1 MAATKKRAL
10 ITGVGGQDGSYLSE
24 FLLENDYEVIGLL
37 RRTASLNRE
46 RIDHID
52 RDNFTLEWGDVT
64 DPVSIQHCLST
75 YKPDEIYHLAAQSHV
90 GVSFRAPLS
99 TAEITG
105 LGTSIILEA
114 AQIICPNA
122 KIYNAATS
130 ELFGGLVE
138 QGAQSEKT
146 PFYPKSPYAVSK
158 LFGYWSTVNA
168 REARGQFA
176 VNGILFNHESPRRGH
191 NFVTKKI
198 CVDAVKAL
206 SSENNPIILGNLDA
220 IRDWGF
226 APEYVRAMHSM
237 LQLESPTDLV
247 IGTGFGMSVRE
258 FATAAFRFCDVEL
271 EWVGQGETERGLDV
285 KSGKELIKV
294 SPDFYRPSEVDR
306 LISDCSLAKRTIGW
320 QPKIYGEKLVEVMMS
335 FEVQNKRN
343 RF

>member
-1 MAATKKRAL
+1 MVAGNKRAL
-10 ITGVGGQDGSYLSE
+10 ITGVGGQDGSYLAE
-24 FLLENDYEVIGLL
+24 FLLENDYEVVGLL
-37 RRTASLNRE
+37 RRTASLNRD

-52 RDNFTLEWGDVT
+52 RDNLILEWGDVT
-64 DPVSIQHCLST
+64 DPVSIHRCLAT

-90 GVSFRAPLS
+90 GVSFKAPLS

-114 AQIICPNA
+114 AQVICPEA

-138 QGAQSEKT
+138 QGSQSETT
-146 PFYPKSPYAVSK
+146 PFHPKSPYAVSK

-168 REARGQFA
+168 RESREQFA

-198 CVDAVKAL
+198 CVDAVNAL
-206 SSENNPIILGNLDA
+206 STKDNPIILGNLDA

-237 LQLESPTDLV
+237 LQFDRPTDLV

-258 FATAAFRFCDVEL
+258 FATAAFQFCGVEL
-271 EWVGQGETERGLDV
+271 EWDGKDEKERGLD
-285 KSGKELIKV
+285 KKTGKELV
-294 SPDFYRPSEVDR
+294 RVAASLYRPSEVDQ
-306 LISDCSLAKRTIGW
+306 LIANCDLAKKTIGW
-320 QPKIYGEKLVEVMMS
+320 QPKIYGKKLVEVMMS
-335 FEVQNKRN
+335 FELQQKHKTV
-343 RF
+343 